1 MQREE
6 KQLETSIESILLKL
20 NEIKSQLVGMLYKID
35 HERDSLQW
43 PTFLDNFAL
52 LSGQFSAISKV
63 LSHDKTP
70 PIRNLTVLPLL
81 LNPEREEELLRL
93 TEGRV
98 PAFTHDLVP
107 DYLRTKPEPEVEHK
121 LLQLEHKAASLSY
134 DATQKQAATFNKVIT
149 HVLDIVSK
157 AREEWESEAGA
168 RGGTGQTSSLSD
180 THSLVAAVGMGKGLK
195 MMMSQGGAP
204 VGPGMMVPPGGPGRP
219 VGPPGSMP
227 LGPGGQPLGMMGK
240 TPSGIKTNIKAA
252 AGIHPYSR

>member
-6 KQLETSIESILLKL
+6 KQLEVSIESLLIKL
-20 NEIKSQLVGMLYKID
+20 NEIKSQLIAMLFKID
-35 HERDSLQW
+35 HDRDSLSW

-52 LSGQFSAISKV
+52 LSGQFSAISKI
-63 LSHDKTP
+63 LAHDKTP

-107 DYLRTKPEPEVEHK
+107 DYLRTKPEPDVEHK
-121 LLQLEHKAASLSY
+121 LVQLEHKAANLSY
-134 DATQKQAATFNKVIT
+134 DNAQKQAATFNKIVNQ
-149 HVLDIVSK
+149 VLEIVSK
-157 AREEWESEAGA
+157 SREEWESEAGA
-168 RGGTGQTSSLSD
+168 RGGTGQTSSLAD

-195 MMMSQGGAP
+195 MMMPQ
-204 VGPGMMVPPGGPGRP
+204 PGGPQMMVAPGRP
-219 VGPPGSMP
+219 GGPNPGQQMAMNQ
-227 LGPGGQPLGMMGK
+227 GPQQMGMMGK

-252 AGIHPYSR
+252 SAIHPYSR